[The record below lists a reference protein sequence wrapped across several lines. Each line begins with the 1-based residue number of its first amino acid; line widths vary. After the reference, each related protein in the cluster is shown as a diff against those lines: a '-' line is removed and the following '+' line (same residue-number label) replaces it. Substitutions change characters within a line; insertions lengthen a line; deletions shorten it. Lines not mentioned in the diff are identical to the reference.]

1 MNIPSSTAEPSVV
14 EYIRYRIP
22 PERTRAFVAAYE
34 AAAVPLRDNE
44 HCLGY
49 ELTQCVEESDRWI
62 LRIRWTS
69 VADHLE
75 KFRRSTQFRAFFSH
89 IAPFV
94 DQIDE
99 MQHYAVELAG

>member
-1 MNIPSSTAEPSVV
+1 MNTLGKTTEPAVV

-22 PERTRAFVAAYE
+22 SDRAKDFVAAYR
-34 AAAVPLRDNE
+34 AAAVPLLESD

-49 ELTQCVEESDRWI
+49 ELTRCVEESDRWT
-62 LRIRWTS
+62 LRIHWTS

-75 KFRRSTQFRAFFSH
+75 KFRRSAQFRAFFSAV
-89 IAPFV
+89 APFV

-99 MQHYAVELAG
+99 MQHYDVVLAG

>member
-1 MNIPSSTAEPSVV
+1 MKILSSPGEPSVV

-22 PERTRAFVAAYE
+22 PERAEDFVAAYR
-34 AAAVPLRDNE
+34 AATVPLRE
-44 HCLGY
+44 SAHCLGY
-49 ELTQCVEESDRWI
+49 ELTRCVEEADRWI

-75 KFRRSTQFRAFFSH
+75 KFRRSTHFRDFFSH

-99 MQHYAVELAG
+99 MQHYDVALVG

>member
-1 MNIPSSTAEPSVV
+1 MNRSKSTDHSPVV

-22 PERTRAFVAAYE
+22 PDRAAAFVAAYE
-34 AAAVPLRDNE
+34 AAAVPLSESD

-49 ELTQCVEESDRWI
+49 ELTRCVEESDRWI

-69 VADHLE
+69 VEDHLE
-75 KFRRSTQFRAFFSH
+75 KFRRSPQFRAFFSH

-94 DQIDE
+94 DQVDE
-99 MQHYAVELAG
+99 MQHYDVALAG

>member
-1 MNIPSSTAEPSVV
+1 MNTSGPDEPAVI

-22 PERTRAFVAAYE
+22 PERAQEFVAAYE
-34 AAAVPLRDNE
+34 AAAIQLRESE

-49 ELTQCVEESDRWI
+49 ELTQCVEESNRWI
-62 LRIRWTS
+62 LRIHWTS

-75 KFRRSTQFRAFFSH
+75 KFRRGPQFRAFFAP

-99 MQHYAVELAG
+99 MLHYDVALAG

>member
-1 MNIPSSTAEPSVV
+1 MHASSSPSEPAVV

-22 PERTRAFVAAYE
+22 PEHAHEFVAAYE
-34 AAAVPLRDNE
+34 AAAAPLQESD

-49 ELTQCVEESDRWI
+49 ELTRCVEEPDRWI

-75 KFRRSTQFRAFFSH
+75 KFRRSAQFREFFSH
-89 IAPFV
+89 IRPFV

-99 MQHYAVELAG
+99 MQHYDVALVG

>member
-1 MNIPSSTAEPSVV
+1 MNSSGPDERSVI

-22 PERTRAFVAAYE
+22 PERAQEFVAAYQ
-34 AAAVPLRDNE
+34 AAAIQLRESE

-62 LRIRWTS
+62 LRIHWTS

-75 KFRRSTQFRAFFSH
+75 KFRRSTHFRAFFAH

-99 MQHYAVELAG
+99 MQHYGVALAG

>member
-1 MNIPSSTAEPSVV
+1 MI

-22 PERTRAFVAAYE
+22 PERAQDFITAYR
-34 AAAVPLRDNE
+34 AAAAPL
-44 HCLGY
+44 LGSEY
-49 ELTQCVEESDRWI
+49 CMGYDLSQCVEEPDRWI

-75 KFRRSTQFRAFFSH
+75 KFRRSASFRAFFAH

-94 DQIDE
+94 DQIEE
-99 MQHYAVELAG
+99 MQHYVVELAG

>member
-1 MNIPSSTAEPSVV
+1 MNISDPEAEPSVV

-22 PERTRAFVAAYE
+22 SERARNFVAAYE
-34 AAAVPLRDNE
+34 AAAVPLRESD

-49 ELTQCVEESDRWI
+49 ELTQCVEEPDRWI

-75 KFRRSTQFRAFFSH
+75 KFRRSPQFRAFFSH

-99 MQHYAVELAG
+99 MQHYVVALAG